1 MASDLFAA
9 LQKAAAAYQ
18 AQQKASA
25 APDRAEPTS
34 ESLKARAMRLVD
46 DSLRAAERATGPA
59 LKSKHLEAA
68 ERAVR
73 LAGAVEPMT
82 PQQEAAPTFVVE
94 FSGASADDDGDALEV
109 RAEPEAEGALPH

>member
-25 APDRAEPTS
+25 APDRVEPTS
-34 ESLKARAMRLVD
+34 ESIKARAMRLVD
-46 DSLRAAERATGPA
+46 DSLRAAERATDPA

-73 LAGAVEPMT
+73 LAGAVGADAKADSGGVNIYVEEAPLDDDEEQ
-82 PQQEAAPTFVVE
+82 PAAPL
-94 FSGASADDDGDALEV
+94 A
-109 RAEPEAEGALPH
+109 H